1 MSALIAAL
9 ILAPFPAGDATELRL
24 EGRCIYPEE
33 LVQRSGTARLVTCGE
48 AVLTADGI
56 AFATRGFQPN
66 TRFIGSWNG
75 SELELTQVARRG
87 QREADEARGTCR
99 LEFRGSD
106 ISAIVCTAVAG
117 PRSYIVN
124 FIVPN
129 I

>member
-9 ILAPFPAGDATELRL
+9 ILAQFPAGDITELRL

-33 LVQRSGTARLVTCGE
+33 LAQRAGTARLVTCGE

-66 TRFIGSWNG
+66 TRFIGAWDG
-75 SELELTQVARRG
+75 HELQLARIAGPNRSN
-87 QREADEARGTCR
+87 EARGTCR
-99 LEFRGSD
+99 LEFRQND

-117 PRSYIVN
+117 SRSYIAN
-124 FIVPN
+124 FIAPN